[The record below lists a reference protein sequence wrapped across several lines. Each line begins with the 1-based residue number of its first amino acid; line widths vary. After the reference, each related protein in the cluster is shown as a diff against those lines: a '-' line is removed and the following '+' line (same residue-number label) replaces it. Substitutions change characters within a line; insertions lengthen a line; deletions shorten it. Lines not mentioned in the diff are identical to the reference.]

1 MNLRRTNL
9 LDTRNK
15 ELVDRSQF
23 GNPDAADN
31 TNKIKLEIFRF
42 QHVYETERMHD
53 MNNYARQAQINFE
66 VGAFLAACI
75 MTVRMY
81 NYGA

>member
-9 LDTRNK
+9 LHTRNK

-23 GNPDAADN
+23 GNSDAADN
-31 TNKIKLEIFRF
+31 TNKIKLQIFRF

-53 MNNYARQAQINFE
+53 TNNYARQAQINSKWGPLLPH
-66 VGAFLAACI
+66 V
-75 MTVRMY
+75 
-81 NYGA
+81 